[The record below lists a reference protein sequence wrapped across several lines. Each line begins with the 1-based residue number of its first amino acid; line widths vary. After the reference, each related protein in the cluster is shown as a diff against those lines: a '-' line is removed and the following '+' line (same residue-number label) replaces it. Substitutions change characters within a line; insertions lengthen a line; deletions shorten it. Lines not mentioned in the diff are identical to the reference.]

1 MEFEKL
7 PKGEIRQATG
17 VQLISSLS
25 DIDPSAACDLLQK
38 EASPGAFGDYYT
50 SRIFAAW
57 AKTDPVAA
65 AARLA
70 AMSPDRVG
78 TYSSAALAASWAQ
91 KDPAAALQ
99 WAKNLAGDCK
109 SYSTSEVYKVIS
121 REDPQKAW
129 EQLKGEPGHL
139 RGNFL
144 GNLNWNNTRLAFE
157 LIDQVKDSA
166 TRRESLGDQMY
177 YAAWGT
183 PDLLKAQVAKMT
195 EREKIDISEPVLR
208 G

>member
-1 MEFEKL
+1 MGEK
-7 PKGEIRQATG
+7 T
-17 VQLISSLS
+17 
-25 DIDPSAACDLLQK
+25 
-38 EASPGAFGDYYT
+38 
-50 SRIFAAW
+50 
-57 AKTDPVAA
+57 
-65 AARLA
+65 
-70 AMSPDRVG
+70 
-78 TYSSAALAASWAQ
+78 
-91 KDPAAALQ
+91 
-99 WAKNLAGDCK
+99 LAGDRK
-109 SYSTSEVYKVIS
+109 SYSTSKVYKVIA

-139 RGNFL
+139 RGKIFGGILEIVADEDPTQAMSMLMSLENKSEQRIATGNFL
-144 GNLNWNNTRLAFE
+144 GNLNWDDTRLASQ
-157 LIDQVKDSA
+157 LIDQVKDPA